1 MTKPYD
7 KKQYF
12 ALTLD
17 PVHVGTGGYRLG
29 HVDNTIM
36 REPGSNMPKIPGSS
50 LNGVLRAY
58 TAMVVQG
65 DTKAVPKRNQ
75 QDLWSIDSEE
85 YRKMTYLRP
94 AYEFLSKKDGHYS
107 IKIDKDG
114 QPLIKKD
121 KNNNPIYYS
130 CAGKGIGD
138 GEGHCGQH
146 DCQVCV
152 AFGFSRS
159 DKGSFQGLVQ
169 FYDLR
174 ILLFPVYTS
183 AGTLWITS
191 PSLLEDALIECCVQ
205 DLAENKFVSTPV
217 STPDIF
223 SDISSLYLGGFEFEK
238 DQEQAPA
245 LLLSEVIPEA
255 IRKRTVIVTDSVCT
269 RLINDNLEVRTSVA
283 IDPATGAADDGA
295 LFTYEAIPRS
305 TVMWFDVVYNKPEY
319 FRINKKAIAFNLD
332 QLRQTIE
339 KGMEPLEAL
348 GIGGMNTRGMGRV
361 RVLNL
366 EVSES

>member
-7 KKQYF
+7 KKRYF

-29 HVDNTIM
+29 HVDNTII
-36 REPGSNMPKIPGSS
+36 REPGSNLPKIPGSS

-58 TAMVVQG
+58 AAMVVQG
-65 DTKAVPKRNQ
+65 DNKVEPKRNEKG
-75 QDLWSIDSEE
+75 LWSIDCKE
-85 YRKMTYLRP
+85 YQKMTYLRP
-94 AYEFLSKKDGHYS
+94 AYGFSAKENGQY
-107 IKIDKDG
+107 IINIDKDG

-121 KNNNPIYYS
+121 KNNNDIYYS

-146 DCQVCV
+146 DCPVCT

-183 AGTLWITS
+183 SGTFWLTS
-191 PSLLEDALIECCVQ
+191 PSLLEDACIGCP
-205 DLAENKFVSTPV
+205 AENITENRFAST
-217 STPDIF
+217 IEA
-223 SDISSLYLGGFEFEK
+223 SSLYFGGFEFKK
-238 DQEQAPA
+238 DQDKSSA
-245 LLLSEVIPEA
+245 LSLSETIPKA
-255 IRKRTVIVTDSVCT
+255 IRERIVIVTDSVCA

-305 TVMWFDVVYNKPEY
+305 TIMWFDVVYNKPEF
-319 FRINKKAIAFNLD
+319 FRINNKAIGFNIEE
-332 QLRQTIE
+332 LRQTIE
-339 KGMEPLEAL
+339 KSMGPLEAL

-366 EVSES
+366 EVSTV

>member
-1 MTKPYD
+1 MTKPYE

-12 ALTLD
+12 ALALD

-29 HVDNTIM
+29 HVDNTII
-36 REPGSNMPKIPGSS
+36 RESGSNLPKIPGSS

-58 TAMVVQG
+58 VAMVVQG
-65 DTKAVPKRNQ
+65 DTKVEPQRNERG
-75 QDLWSIDSEE
+75 LWSIDRQE
-85 YRKMTYLRP
+85 YQKMTYLRP
-94 AYEFLSKKDGHYS
+94 AYEFLPEENGHNI
-107 IKIDKDG
+107 IKMDIAG
-114 QPLIKKD
+114 QPWIKKD
-121 KNNNPIYYS
+121 KNNNDIYYS

-146 DCQVCV
+146 DCPVCT

-183 AGTLWITS
+183 AGTFWLTS
-191 PSLLEDALIECCVQ
+191 PSLLEDASIECPV
-205 DLAENKFVSTPV
+205 ENIAQNRFAGT
-217 STPDIF
+217 IEA
-223 SDISSLYLGGFEFEK
+223 SSLYLGGFEFEK
-238 DQEQAPA
+238 DQDKNSA
-245 LLLSEVIPEA
+245 LSLSEAIPRA
-255 IRKRTVIVTDSVCT
+255 ILERIVIVTDSDCS

-305 TVMWFDVVYNKPEY
+305 TIMWFDVVYNRPEF
-319 FRINKKAIAFNLD
+319 FRINNKAIGFNIKE
-332 QLRQTIE
+332 LRQTIE
-339 KGMEPLEAL
+339 KGMCPLEDL

-366 EVSES
+366 EVSAP

>member
-12 ALTLD
+12 VLTMD

-29 HVDNTIM
+29 HVDNTII
-36 REPGSNMPKIPGSS
+36 RECGSNLPKIPGSS

-58 TAMVVQG
+58 AAMVVQG
-65 DTKAVPKRNQ
+65 DTKVEPQRNEKG
-75 QDLWSIDSEE
+75 LWSIDCKK
-85 YRKMTYLRP
+85 YQKMTYLRP
-94 AYEFLSKKDGHYS
+94 AYEFLENGHN
-107 IKIDKDG
+107 IINIDKNG

-121 KNNNPIYYS
+121 KNNNDIYYS

-146 DCQVCV
+146 DCPVCT

-169 FYDLR
+169 FYDSR

-183 AGTLWITS
+183 AGTFWLTS
-191 PSLLEDALIECCVQ
+191 PSLLEDADIKCHV
-205 DLAENKFVSTPV
+205 ENITENRFVST
-217 STPDIF
+217 IEA
-223 SDISSLYLGGFEFEK
+223 SSLYLGGIEFEK
-238 DQEQAPA
+238 DPDKSPD
-245 LLLSEVIPEA
+245 LSLSETIPKA
-255 IRKRTVIVTDSVCT
+255 IRERTVIVTDSNCS

-305 TVMWFDVVYNKPEY
+305 TVMWFDVVYNRPEF
-319 FRINKKAIAFNLD
+319 FRIDNKTLGFDIKE
-332 QLRQTIE
+332 LRQTIE
-339 KGMEPLEAL
+339 KSMGLLEAL

-366 EVSES
+366 EVSET